1 MASKLNIKVLWTA
14 IVAITCCCMTPSK
27 AQSISAYPSRIFF
40 QAGPGQSEVQTVHI
54 TNEGSGAL
62 LMDLQIKDWL
72 RDSLGEKVYFPA
84 ATQPMSNAK
93 WITLQ
98 PAQLQIA
105 PGETKDLTVRLTAPL
120 KGASVTNSMLFITQ
134 INEQQPVYKKDA
146 TGRTMGIVFR
156 VEVGIHLYNTFPQVS
171 PNKDLEFEQ
180 FQERGTLSDSTRQF
194 ALKIL
199 NKSQVICDAKLQLQL
214 TNKTTGK
221 QYNLPEKAISMFPSA
236 EQTVLFDIS
245 SKLPKGSYQ
254 LIAILDAGESSE
266 LKVAKK
272 EISYE

>member
-1 MASKLNIKVLWTA
+1 MASKLNMKVLWTA
-14 IVAITCCCMTPSK
+14 IVAITCCSMTPSK

-40 QAGPGQSEVQTVHI
+40 QAGPGQSEVQSVHI
-54 TNEGSGAL
+54 TNEGSTPL

-93 WITLQ
+93 WIALQ
-98 PAQLQIA
+98 PSQLQIA
-105 PGETKDLTVRLTAPL
+105 PGETKELTVRLSAPL

-180 FQERGTLSDSTRQF
+180 FQERGVRNDSTRQF

-199 NKSQVICDAKLQLQL
+199 NKSQGICDAKLKLQL
-214 TNKTTGK
+214 TNKTTGQ
-221 QYNLPEKAISMFPSA
+221 QYNLPEKAISMLPGS
-236 EQTVLFDIS
+236 EQTVFSDIS
-245 SKLPKGSYQ
+245 AKLPQGHYQ
-254 LIAILDAGESSE
+254 LIAILDAGESSA